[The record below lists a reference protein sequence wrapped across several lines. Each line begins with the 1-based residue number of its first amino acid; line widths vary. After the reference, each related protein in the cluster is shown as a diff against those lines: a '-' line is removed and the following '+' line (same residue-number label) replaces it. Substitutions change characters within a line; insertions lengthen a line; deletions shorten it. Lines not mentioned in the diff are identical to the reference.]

1 MEAGRKKRMSPKL
14 LNIIWMFVGI
24 LLIGGTYCL
33 SYFNVDEVVVS
44 ESKNFMDFVRAVLQ

>member
-1 MEAGRKKRMSPKL
+1 MEVGRKKRMSPKL

-33 SYFNVDEVVVS
+33 SYFDIDQALVN
-44 ESKNFMDFVRAVLQ
+44 ESRTFFEFVRAVLQ